1 MCNLDTFP
9 KALEFWGCTFS
20 FGRTAIEIVSVD
32 VDTVDL
38 VPSFSR
44 ESLNSYSPPVF
55 VVVVDQRVVPLLS
68 LKWPLDVP
76 INVHTTRQQVST
88 TVRHLKISHTMRHA
102 PVTNATK
109 RTHSLTSGWK
119 IPDTTTVHWSHLAK
133 SSRESQNLL
142 FSRGISQQT
151 NKQQQQYSSL
161 SVQSSP
167 PSADLQSVTHTNKHT
182 HTKRYIMTQ

>member
-1 MCNLDTFP
+1 MDSSFHFLSFILLSLFLSFGFYEKKNFQQVHDGSTGQDKDKRWREMYYMCNLDTFP
-9 KALEFWGCTFS
+9 KALELWGCTFS

-55 VVVVDQRVVPLLS
+55 VVVVVDQRVVPLLS

-119 IPDTTTVHWSHLAK
+119 IPDTTTVH
-133 SSRESQNLL
+133 
-142 FSRGISQQT
+142 
-151 NKQQQQYSSL
+151 
-161 SVQSSP
+161 
-167 PSADLQSVTHTNKHT
+167 
-182 HTKRYIMTQ
+182 